1 MIANAD
7 KLDLG
12 FLRQQYPLKISS
24 EIASYRSDTD
34 FLFLRIEKLF
44 QTFLYGSHMVLWNK
58 KWHV

>member
-34 FLFLRIEKLF
+34 FLFLENRKAF
-44 QTFLYGSHMVLWNK
+44 PNFSVWQSHGFVK
-58 KWHV
+58 